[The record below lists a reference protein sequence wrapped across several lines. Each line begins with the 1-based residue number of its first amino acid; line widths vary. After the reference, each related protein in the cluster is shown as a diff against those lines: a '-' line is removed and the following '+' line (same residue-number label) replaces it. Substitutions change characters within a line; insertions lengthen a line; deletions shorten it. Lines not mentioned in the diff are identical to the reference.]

1 MLYIMPLKNYFL
13 SFIYAGMCDSGHSLC
28 CITVTEADF
37 LRKKVSWDPQVS
49 HSLSVSLPLS
59 LSQVGQSEMRVC
71 LNQKPNSG
79 RDFGFKAHWDS
90 TGACVKS
97 VQSGKTY
104 NS

>member
-1 MLYIMPLKNYFL
+1 MG
-13 SFIYAGMCDSGHSLC
+13 SSGVTFSLC
-28 CITVTEADF
+28 I
-37 LRKKVSWDPQVS
+37 SP
-49 HSLSVSLPLS
+49 S

-97 VQSGKTY
+97 VQAGKTY
-104 NS
+104 NSKRQSG